1 MKIAGSLLV
10 SWARMAFLRAAQSM
24 KVSFFIP
31 ALLACTLILHAA
43 PDDVSYRLRRVQRGT
58 KVPAIAAAVVV
69 DGQIAAFGATGLR
82 SADDTAPVTP
92 EDVWHLGSCTKS
104 MTAAVAAMLVE
115 DGALR
120 WDSTIGEIFAARG
133 DAIRPAW
140 REVKL
145 EQLLVH
151 RGGAPHDPPA
161 DLWKAACE
169 RKGTATEQ
177 RSAFVAGLLA
187 TEPEKPPGTHWIYSD
202 SGYAIAGAMMECATG
217 RAWEEL
223 MRERLFVPLGLK
235 SAGFGEP
242 ATAGQLDQ
250 PWGHIGEAAPYDP
263 IPPGPEADN
272 PPAIGPAATV
282 HMTISD
288 FARYAAWHVAGA
300 RGEGT
305 LLTPASFK
313 KLHAPAEK
321 QEYAMGWVVTK
332 RRWAG
337 GTALMHNGDNTMFY
351 AVMWL
356 GPAANTCFVAA
367 CNADGPEASEA
378 CDEAITM
385 LINDY

>member
-1 MKIAGSLLV
+1 
-10 SWARMAFLRAAQSM
+10 M
-24 KVSFFIP
+24 KVSLFIIV
-31 ALLACTLILHAA
+31 LLAWAVRLQAA
-43 PDDVSYRLRRVQRGT
+43 PDDVSYRLRRIQKAT

-82 SADDTAPVTP
+82 SADDNVPVTT

-104 MTAAVAAMLVE
+104 MTASVAAMLVE
-115 DGALR
+115 DGVLR
-120 WDSTIGEIFAARG
+120 WDTTIGEIFHDRG
-133 DAIRPAW
+133 EAIRPAW
-140 REVKL
+140 RGVTL

-169 RKGTATEQ
+169 RKGTATAQ
-177 RSAFVAGLLA
+177 RLAFITGLLA

-202 SGYAIAGAMMECATG
+202 SGYALAGAMMERATG
-217 RAWEEL
+217 KAWEDI
-223 MRERLFVPLGLK
+223 MRARLFVPLGLK

-242 ATAGQLDQ
+242 ATANEIDQ
-250 PWGHIGEAAPYDP
+250 PWGHTGEEAPYNP
-263 IPPGPEADN
+263 IAPGVPEADN

-282 HMTISD
+282 HMSISD

-300 RGEGT
+300 RGEAR
-305 LLTPASFK
+305 LLTAESFK
-313 KLHAPAEK
+313 KLHAPYDG
-321 QEYAMGWVVTK
+321 QQYAMGWVVTK

-337 GTALMHNGDNTMFY
+337 GTALNHTGDNTMFY

-356 GPAANTCFVAA
+356 GPTANTCFVAA

>member
-1 MKIAGSLLV
+1 MKAALFISLLLT
-10 SWARMAFLRAAQSM
+10 WAVGLRAA
-24 KVSFFIP
+24 P
-31 ALLACTLILHAA
+31 E
-43 PDDVSYRLRRVQRGT
+43 DVSYRLRRIQKST

-82 SADDTAPVTP
+82 SADDEVAVTP

-120 WDSTIGEIFAARG
+120 WDSTVGELFPELGA
-133 DAIRPAW
+133 AIRPAW
-140 REVKL
+140 RGVTL

-161 DLWKAACE
+161 ALWKAACE
-169 RKGTATEQ
+169 RQGTPAAQ
-177 RSAFVAGLLA
+177 RLAFITGLLA
-187 TEPEKPPGTHWIYSD
+187 AEPEKPPGTHFIYSD
-202 SGYAIAGAMMECATG
+202 SGYAIAGAMLERATG
-217 RAWEEL
+217 QAWEAL
-223 MRERLFVPLGLK
+223 MRARLFAPLGLK

-242 ATAGQLDQ
+242 ATPNELDQ
-250 PWGHIGEAAPYDP
+250 PWGHTGEESPYNPIAP
-263 IPPGPEADN
+263 GVPEADN

-282 HMTISD
+282 HMNISD
-288 FARYAAWHVAGA
+288 FARYAAWQVAGA
-300 RGEGT
+300 RGEAR
-305 LLTPASFK
+305 LLTAESFK
-313 KLHAPAEK
+313 KLQTPHDG
-321 QEYAMGWVVTK
+321 QQYAMGWVVTK

-337 GTALMHNGDNTMFY
+337 GTALNHTGDNTMFY

-356 GPAANTCFVAA
+356 GPTVNTCFVAA
-367 CNADGPEASEA
+367 CNADGPEASQA